1 MVVRD
6 LPSSGDHIKTTGHIG
21 GTMTAKIQEAT
32 LAEKQA
38 HTELMVAHT
47 ELMQAQARKTRA
59 EAEHQEKYN
68 KMM

>member
-1 MVVRD
+1 
-6 LPSSGDHIKTTGHIG
+6 
-21 GTMTAKIQEAT
+21 MTAKIQEAT

-68 KMM
+68 KAM